1 MQLKNSGVINL
12 LGLKINF
19 NMNSLSTSSSPSPHL
34 APSSPLDA
42 PPPPYGL
49 APYGFNIADM
59 INYTWR
65 ARGFL
70 IYGALAG
77 LLAAALLLIFLK
89 PHYEAWMV
97 VAPPREGAETLNFL
111 VENPPPILA
120 PMANQSIPRAGEYVR
135 FQQTLRGPTIA
146 KILIDKEGFL
156 PALNQKTT
164 FRWSSG
170 NLSGPTQLSQAL
182 SKQIRLDPIG
192 ATDSLRLS
200 YTHPD
205 PQFAVKML
213 QSLVLTTDQL
223 IRLDVRDDVQSRI
236 DWLKAQLKT
245 TLNPDH
251 RQAITKLLMAE
262 ERRRMLLSINT
273 PYALS
278 VIEPATALPRPV
290 TPKPTL
296 LVPLCLIIGLAAA
309 FGIFTLREDWRK
321 KRFPPL
327 HAQLPH

>member
-1 MQLKNSGVINL
+1 
-12 LGLKINF
+12 
-19 NMNSLSTSSSPSPHL
+19 MNSPFSSPSPPSPAQSSTQSPSPSHHL
-34 APSSPLDA
+34 ALSAPSDTPR
-42 PPPPYGL
+42 PPYGL

-59 INYTWR
+59 INYAWR

-70 IYGALAG
+70 ICGALAG
-77 LLAAALLLIFLK
+77 LLVAALLLIFLK

-223 IRLDVRDDVQSRI
+223 IRLDVRADVQSRI

-251 RQAITKLLMAE
+251 RQALTKLLMAE